1 VQQQAEHD
9 RRMSLGKESK
19 SDAVRQLGA
28 NPIPDPDPSPSP
40 SPNPSPSPSPN
51 PSPNPSPS
59 PNSKP
64 NPNPNPNHTQIRR
77 LGGDVSSLSKQMGEM
92 HGSVTGLAS
101 ALAAIQQHLE
111 GGGRGGGGRS
121 LPCQRPPGEAASSGA
136 ADAAGAGASVG
147 AACAAM
153 AAGAGSRP
161 PPARSSAGGCAF
173 CSAVSGA
180 AGGSVGGASMTT
192 EARLERL
199 EATVTKLSESLQSLL
214 GQSPPGRRSR
224 LQRLMTPPPLRPP
237 TGSAS
242 ANPPSPLE
250 A

>member
-1 VQQQAEHD
+1 MHEKDMVDVRVQQQAEHD
-9 RRMSLGKESK
+9 RRISLGKESK
-19 SDAVRQLGA
+19 SDAVRQLRA
-28 NPIPDPDPSPSP
+28 NPDPDPSPN
-40 SPNPSPSPSPN
+40 PNPNPKPN
-51 PSPNPSPS
+51 P
-59 PNSKP
+59 KP
-64 NPNPNPNHTQIRR
+64 FPDPHPNPNPNHDQIRR

-92 HGSVTGLAS
+92 HGSVSGLAS

-111 GGGRGGGGRS
+111 GGGRGGSGRS
-121 LPCQRPPGEAASSGA
+121 LPCQRPPGEAASGA
-136 ADAAGAGASVG
+136 AGADAAGAGVG

-153 AAGAGSRP
+153 AAGGGNRP

-180 AGGSVGGASMTT
+180 VGSSASGPPMTA

-199 EATVTKLSESLQSLL
+199 EATVSKLAVSLQSLL
-214 GQSPPGRRSR
+214 GQSPPGKRASR
-224 LQRLMTPPPLRPP
+224 LQRLMTPPPHRPP

-242 ANPPSPLE
+242 ANHSPLE